1 MQRILIITGTPGTG
15 KTVLARLVA
24 TKQKAELVN
33 LGELIKKEK
42 LYREYDR
49 SRRSYIIDGKRL
61 RKSLL
66 NLFNSY
72 RGNDLVIETH
82 WLGNFMPKRPGMTAV
97 VIRTDPLVLAAR
109 LRRRGWDKKKIWEN
123 VEAELIDL
131 SLYES
136 LKLLGRRRVYQ
147 IDATR
152 KRPGEILRVVSKLI
166 SRDEGWEGSSP
177 NWLERYD
184 PIELSR
190 KIL

>member
-1 MQRILIITGTPGTG
+1 MQRILVVTGTPGTG
-15 KTVLARLVA
+15 KSVLARLVA
-24 TKQKAELVN
+24 AKQKAELVN
-33 LGELIKKEK
+33 LGELIKENK

-49 SRRSYIIDGKRL
+49 TRRSYIIDEKRL

-66 NLFNSY
+66 DLFNSY
-72 RGNDLVIETH
+72 RRNDLVIETH
-82 WLGNFMPKRPGMTAV
+82 WLGKFMPQRPGMTAV
-97 VIRTDPLVLAAR
+97 VIRTDPVVLAAR
-109 LRRRGWDKKKIWEN
+109 LKKRRWAKKKIWEN

-136 LKLLGRRRVYQ
+136 LKLLGRGRVYQ
-147 IDATR
+147 VDATHKPPR
-152 KRPGEILRVVSKLI
+152 ELLSAVSRLI
-166 SRDEGWEGSSP
+166 SGGQGWDGSTP